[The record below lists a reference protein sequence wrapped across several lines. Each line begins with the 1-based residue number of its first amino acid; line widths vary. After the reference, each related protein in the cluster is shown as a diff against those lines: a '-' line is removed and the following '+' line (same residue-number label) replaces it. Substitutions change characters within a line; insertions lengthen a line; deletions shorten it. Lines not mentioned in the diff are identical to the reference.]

1 MLLAS
6 STAFFATFS
15 IAPIFVIIIRLF
27 SALLGEEVIKEEI
40 LFNMRTWLG
49 KQAELAVHS
58 ALENMAV
65 ISDEWYLTLLGFA
78 FMIFIASSLW
88 ATIKVAINHIWGVRP
103 KSHLDYR
110 AMIKD
115 RFIGIFLIMIFGA
128 LILVNILSHL
138 MLAYI
143 RESTVSFTGDYNLVF
158 AEFAGEIV
166 SFVMMILWFALIYR
180 ILPAA
185 KVEWKV
191 VWIGSMVTGL
201 LFAVGRFSLIKLL
214 PSAGLATIY
223 GTSGAY
229 MLILLFVFY
238 SALTF
243 YLGAAFTRKYAEFA
257 GYQIQPKAN
266 AVRVHTREIFE
277 E

>member
-1 MLLAS
+1 
-6 STAFFATFS
+6 
-15 IAPIFVIIIRLF
+15 
-27 SALLGEEVIKEEI
+27 
-40 LFNMRTWLG
+40 MRTWLG
-49 KQAELAVHS
+49 RQAAIAVHS

-103 KSHLDYR
+103 KSRLDYK

-138 MLAYI
+138 MLVYI
-143 RESTVSFTGDYNLVF
+143 RKSTMSFIGDYNLVV
-158 AEFAGEIV
+158 AEFAGEV
-166 SFVMMILWFALIYR
+166 LSFVMMILWFALIYR

-191 VWIGSMVTGL
+191 VWIGSIVTGL
-201 LFAVGRFSLIKLL
+201 LFAAGRFSLIKLL
-214 PSAGLATIY
+214 PSEGLASIY
-223 GTSGAY
+223 GASGSY

-238 SALTF
+238 SALIF

-257 GYQIQPKAN
+257 GYQIRPKAN
-266 AVRVHTREIFE
+266 AVRIYTKEIFDE
-277 E
+277 